1 MKTLPT
7 YEEINKDFESGKL
20 NEQKEIYTML
30 GRAGHHNHLADE
42 WKNLLCCLEDAELRE
57 KYNLNSIESVIEFM
71 TYRENDVCFNYCG
84 MVPGF
89 TKAQDGEFKK
99 NPETE

>member
-7 YEEINKDFESGKL
+7 YEERNKDFESGKL
-20 NEQKEIYTML
+20 NESKEIYNML

-42 WKNLLCCLEDAELRE
+42 WEWLIF
-57 KYNLNSIESVIEFM
+57 SIEDVIEFM
-71 TYRENDVCFNYCG
+71 NYREKDVCLNYCD

-89 TKAQDGEFKK
+89 TKAKNGEFVK
-99 NPETE
+99 N